1 MKTKKQLDK
10 PINFDDFAS
19 NYENYIAQSF
29 GTIDNNLNYYHSAK
43 AKILKKELNQN
54 PERILDFGCGIGLM
68 LSHLKESFKESKFY
82 AYDDSSKS
90 LDYIKAKYKDV
101 NCINSLDISIKFN
114 LIFVSNVIHHV
125 KSTERNDLFK
135 KIYDLL
141 DSDGRLFII
150 EHNPYNPLT
159 LRTVAN
165 CEFDVDAELIKKKN
179 LINICKKNKF
189 KIEKSGYI
197 HFFPS
202 KLNFLFKLEVY
213 LKWLFLGA
221 QYFCIFKK

>member
-101 NCINSLDISIKFN
+101 SCINSLDISIKFN

-141 DSDGRLFII
+141 DNDGRLFII

-165 CEFDVDAELIKKKN
+165 CEFDVDAELIKKK
-179 LINICKKNKF
+179 
-189 KIEKSGYI
+189 KI
-197 HFFPS
+197 
-202 KLNFLFKLEVY
+202 
-213 LKWLFLGA
+213 
-221 QYFCIFKK
+221 